1 MASLKLFP
9 AAEADLE
16 NIWRYTV
23 RMWDMDQA
31 VSYLDGI
38 EHAFQFLANTPLV
51 CRERF
56 EITPPVRI
64 FHHEKHLIVYLVR
77 DGEVQVVRVL
87 HESMDVGEQLT
98 EE

>member
-1 MASLKLFP
+1 MASIKLFP

-23 RMWDMDQA
+23 RMWGQGQA

-38 EHAFQFLANTPLV
+38 EHAFKFLADTPLV

-56 EITPPVRI
+56 ELTPPVRI

-87 HESMDVGEQLT
+87 HESMDIGEQLA